1 MFYSFVYNV
10 QGAVSAKQV
19 LAFASLRAK
28 KEFEYQIQDDGKFP
42 STPENFNEGALKGVF
57 VKLRAQ
63 QVDSAEWVP
72 VILCA
77 DDSVIH
83 ISKNSYVK
91 YSDALDFAKLILKT
105 L

>member
-1 MFYSFVYNV
+1 
-10 QGAVSAKQV
+10 
-19 LAFASLRAK
+19 
-28 KEFEYQIQDDGKFP
+28 
-42 STPENFNEGALKGVF
+42 
-57 VKLRAQ
+57 
-63 QVDSAEWVP
+63 VDSAEWVP